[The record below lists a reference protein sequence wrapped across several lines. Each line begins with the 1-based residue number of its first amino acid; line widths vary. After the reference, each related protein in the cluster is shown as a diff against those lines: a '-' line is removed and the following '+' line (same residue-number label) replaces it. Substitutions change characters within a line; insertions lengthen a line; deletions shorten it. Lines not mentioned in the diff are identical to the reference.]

1 VILMKLD
8 LEEVN
13 FLNSDDQKSID
24 LLMNQ
29 KPLPPFDDSIVEY
42 LDQLS
47 TILRKDRRIKEFPD
61 VATFSFFCRRG
72 NLNKNKKLYTD
83 STRNLRKGRGLV
95 FHICP
100 SNVPVNFAF
109 SFVAGLLAGNAN
121 LVRVPSKSFD
131 QVQIILDAVDRLSLE
146 EAFSEISRRIVFLR
160 YDKNSSA
167 TKEFSQY
174 CDARVIW
181 GGDNTINE
189 VRKHPTHSRSID
201 VCFADRVS
209 VCLIDATRFL
219 NSLDKEKT
227 INGFY
232 NDTYLFDQN
241 ACTAPKLII
250 WRGSSTEINQA
261 KNSFWD
267 NLYYL
272 VKKRYKLTGVMS
284 VDKLCSLYEYFIQ
297 VNKISEFRNH
307 ENLIYRVQLNDM
319 PTKLDFSV
327 LRYGLFLEFD
337 GQLNDLQKLDSRK
350 IQTLSYFGID
360 KSEIQKFIEGNGLL
374 GFDRVVPIG
383 STMDFSLNWDGY
395 DLINTLS
402 REIEII

>member
-1 VILMKLD
+1 L
-8 LEEVN
+8 
-13 FLNSDDQKSID
+13 
-24 LLMNQ
+24 NQ

-47 TILRKDRRIKEFPD
+47 TILRKDPRIKEFPD

-72 NLNKNKKLYTD
+72 NLNKNKKLHTD

-109 SFVAGLLAGNAN
+109 SFVAGLLSGNVN
-121 LVRVPSKSFD
+121 LVRVPSKSFE
-131 QVQIILDAVDRLSLE
+131 QVQIILDAINKLCIEDVYC
-146 EAFSEISRRIVFLR
+146 EAGRRVVFVR
-160 YDKNSSA
+160 YDKNSPA

-181 GGDNTINE
+181 GGDNTIKE

-209 VCLIDATRFL
+209 VCLIDALSFL
-219 NSLDKEKT
+219 NSSDQEKI

-241 ACTAPKLII
+241 ACTAPKLIL
-250 WRGSSTEINQA
+250 WRGSPIEINKA
-261 KNSFWD
+261 KKLFWE
-267 NLYYL
+267 NLHHL
-272 VKKRYKLTGVMS
+272 VKKRYELTGVMS

-297 VNKISEFRNH
+297 FDNKNKFKNH
-307 ENLIYRVQLNDM
+307 ENLIYRVQLDNIEE
-319 PTKLDFSV
+319 KLDSFG
-327 LRYGLFLEFD
+327 LRYGIFLEFH
-337 GQLNDLQKLDSRK
+337 GQLNDLMKIDSKK
-350 IQTLSYFGID
+350 IQTLSYFGFE
-360 KSEIQKFIEGNGLL
+360 KSEFQKFIDENGLL

-383 STMDFSLNWDGY
+383 SAMDFSLNWDGY

>member
-121 LVRVPSKSFD
+121 LVRVP
-131 QVQIILDAVDRLSLE
+131 
-146 EAFSEISRRIVFLR
+146 
-160 YDKNSSA
+160 
-167 TKEFSQY
+167 
-174 CDARVIW
+174 
-181 GGDNTINE
+181 
-189 VRKHPTHSRSID
+189 
-201 VCFADRVS
+201 VS
-209 VCLIDATRFL
+209 HLIKF
-219 NSLDKEKT
+219 K
-227 INGFY
+227 
-232 NDTYLFDQN
+232 LF
-241 ACTAPKLII
+241 
-250 WRGSSTEINQA
+250 
-261 KNSFWD
+261 
-267 NLYYL
+267 
-272 VKKRYKLTGVMS
+272 
-284 VDKLCSLYEYFIQ
+284 
-297 VNKISEFRNH
+297 
-307 ENLIYRVQLNDM
+307 
-319 PTKLDFSV
+319 
-327 LRYGLFLEFD
+327 
-337 GQLNDLQKLDSRK
+337 
-350 IQTLSYFGID
+350 
-360 KSEIQKFIEGNGLL
+360 
-374 GFDRVVPIG
+374 
-383 STMDFSLNWDGY
+383 
-395 DLINTLS
+395 
-402 REIEII
+402 

>member
-1 VILMKLD
+1 MKLD

-13 FLNSDDQKSID
+13 FLNSADQESID

-47 TILRKDRRIKEFPD
+47 GILRTDQRIKDFPD

-72 NLNKNKKLYTD
+72 NLNKINKLYAD
-83 STRNLRKGRGLV
+83 SALNIRKGRGLA

-121 LVRVPSKSFD
+121 LVRVPSKPFD
-131 QVQIILDAVDRLSLE
+131 QVQIILDAVDQLSLE
-146 EAFSEISRRIVFLR
+146 EAFREIGRRIVFVR

-181 GGDNTINE
+181 GGDNTIKE

-209 VCLIDATRFL
+209 VCLIDALSFL
-219 NSLDKEKT
+219 TSSDQEKI

-241 ACTAPKLII
+241 ACTSPKLII
-250 WRGSSTEINQA
+250 WRGSQAEINQA
-261 KNSFWD
+261 KNLFWG

-272 VKKRYKLTGVMS
+272 VKKRYEITGVMS
-284 VDKLCSLYEYFIQ
+284 VDKLCSLYECFIQ
-297 VNKISEFRNH
+297 LDNKNEFRKH

-319 PTKLDFSV
+319 PRKLDLSV
-327 LRYGLFLEFD
+327 LRYGLFLEFT
-337 GQLNDLQKLDSRK
+337 GQLNDLQKIDCRK

-360 KSEIQKFIEGNGLL
+360 KSEIKKFIESNRLL

-383 STMDFSLNWDGY
+383 STLDFSLNWDGY